1 MSSPLL
7 RWRWHCSGRHA
18 LHRRGPSPHPVG
30 LYRAHFTLES
40 VRVGEISSRDGQHRP
55 THRVTHSRR
64 DRREDRP
71 RGVLKLDVREELA
84 ERANRVGHVYAH
96 RLFAIIRSL
105 ATYQGR
111 RCEMRRDGS
120 LPDATQIRR
129 LQVVTSHLQHRPRV
143 AGEREHALHRS
154 RGDVLK
160 ARTLGAVRRTTR
172 CLSIQGELHVHP
184 SLSVRRGLTCN
195 GVVVQKRSRGAGSV
209 HLALEHHSAEVPH
222 VRQVRSGDCDD
233 VTASGGTLSG
243 VDPLNFRHFVSDC
256 ARVGRSGR
264 SEAGPGPIRTGTNNR
279 KKRIWAPPVD
289 RRR

>member
-1 MSSPLL
+1 MTAFASTFPGGRCSKSSPFRATCTATNPGLPAGDTGHVSTARLQQAGRGVRPEPALGQLRRVRQREMHRHVRSSRVRQLRRRRGVHPQSSWYRNFVSPVVKSLVRRDLHRVSSPLL

-129 LQVVTSHLQHRPRV
+129 LQVVTSHLQHRPR
-143 AGEREHALHRS
+143 
-154 RGDVLK
+154 
-160 ARTLGAVRRTTR
+160 RR
-172 CLSIQGELHVHP
+172 
-184 SLSVRRGLTCN
+184 
-195 GVVVQKRSRGAGSV
+195 
-209 HLALEHHSAEVPH
+209 
-222 VRQVRSGDCDD
+222 
-233 VTASGGTLSG
+233 
-243 VDPLNFRHFVSDC
+243 
-256 ARVGRSGR
+256 
-264 SEAGPGPIRTGTNNR
+264 
-279 KKRIWAPPVD
+279 
-289 RRR
+289 